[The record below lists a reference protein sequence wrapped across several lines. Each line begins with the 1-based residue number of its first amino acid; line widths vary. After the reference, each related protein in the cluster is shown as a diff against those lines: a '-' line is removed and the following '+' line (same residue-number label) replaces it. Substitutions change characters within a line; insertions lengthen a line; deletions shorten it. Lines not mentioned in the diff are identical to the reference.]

1 MYRNFY
7 NIKIE
12 KKNKLQLELKEKLI
26 DEERLRQEAEVNFFV
41 IIQLKCKNLEKEEI
55 EILRR
60 LKTTTQVHKEGR

>member
-41 IIQLKCKNLEKEEI
+41 II
-55 EILRR
+55 
-60 LKTTTQVHKEGR
+60 